1 VSQDGVKLF
10 RMGFSTVCDVVG
22 DGMSTPELWFMPSLQ
37 SFNLNRS
44 IMLLFW
50 SSVEAV
56 ELFVH
61 VLWFACAKSP
71 TSLPNIYVK
80 MWFFIYLL
88 VKAIH
93 VKIYQRLLWYFWIQK
108 ITVIVIYIFC

>member
-61 VLWFACAKSP
+61 VL
-71 TSLPNIYVK
+71 
-80 MWFFIYLL
+80 
-88 VKAIH
+88 
-93 VKIYQRLLWYFWIQK
+93 
-108 ITVIVIYIFC
+108 